1 LVATTTHVPADVE
14 VSESPFETAHPAEPE
29 LLTVYVTAPGPLPP
43 LVNSRRFVRKTAEVD
58 VRVKVDCTALDT
70 VIETELVESAAW

>member
-1 LVATTTHVPADVE
+1 LVAKTTHVPAEVE
-14 VSESPFETAHPAEPE
+14 VNESPFETTHPAVPE
-29 LLTVYVTAPGPLPP
+29 LITVYVTAPGPLPP

-70 VIETELVESAAW
+70 VIDTELVESAAW

>member
-1 LVATTTHVPADVE
+1 MHVPADVE
-14 VSESPFETAHPAEPE
+14 VKESPLDTAHPAVPE
-29 LLTVYVTAPGPLPP
+29 LLTMYVTAPGPLPP

-70 VIETELVESAAW
+70 LIETELLESAAW